1 MAWFEKICILTGVY
15 ITHIDMGKGRTLNH
29 MPPPNIL
36 PGVFIPHL
44 YLGRVYYFHIW
55 SPLIQ
60 FSVSTGVHIYGAP
73 HRGAMWFT
81 STVLYIIL
89 SMGWLSMMSIW
100 VKWFTVVFSPL
111 GNMFYVEPH
120 WGVRWFNS
128 SVLYIWP
135 SMVCPTGV
143 YSDLFPQY

>member
-29 MPPPNIL
+29 MPPPTFF
-36 PGVFIPHL
+36 PGCL
-44 YLGRVYYFHIW
+44 YPTSIWGRVDYFHIW
-55 SPLIQ
+55 SPIIH